1 MSELEE
7 CGIDKH
13 GYAFMT
19 GGKVIGRAAQDAPEA
34 PPADI
39 GSLQKAF
46 VSVLDWFE
54 GNALTRHPDGPYL
67 LGEHFS
73 LLDIMVISSL
83 ERLAAGERGLGSLRS
98 ASTAVHLV
106 TMLMMMAVG

>member
-1 MSELEE
+1 MAELEE

-19 GGKVIGRAAQDAPEA
+19 GGKLIGRAAQDAADA
-34 PPADI
+34 PPVDI
-39 GSLQKAF
+39 ASLQEAF

-54 GNALTRHPDGPYL
+54 SNALMRYPDGPYL

-73 LLDIMVISSL
+73 VLDIMVISSM
-83 ERLAAGERGLGSLRS
+83 ERLAAGEQ
-98 ASTAVHLV
+98 V
-106 TMLMMMAVG
+106 TGQEHDANSEQQCRH